1 MRNQIAIKGT
11 KKNPQIFLANKKAV
25 NLAEEVGIYRSKI
38 SRKKVKENTLS
49 AKKKSKIQ
57 EKKKERT
64 LTTKKKREIPK
75 MSIKLLP

>member
-1 MRNQIAIKGT
+1 MLLKEQ
-11 KKNPQIFLANKKAV
+11 KNPQIFLANKKAV
-25 NLAEEVGIYRSKI
+25 NLAEVGIYSKI
-38 SRKKVKENTLS
+38 SRKKGKENTLS